1 MPIYNLLK
9 DFSHAASLFLIQQP
23 IIQKELY
30 QTISLEQLDE
40 KKVFWNQWY

>member
-1 MPIYNLLK
+1 MPIYYLLK
-9 DFSHAASLFLIQQP
+9 DFSHVASLFLMHQP

-30 QTISLEQLDE
+30 QTKSLEQLDE